1 MTALQISNNSQTIF
15 EKENNPTFFHEIP
28 SEAALKNAII
38 EIDTRH
44 LFHVLTEEE
53 WNMYMID
60 LYSGAEL

>member
-1 MTALQISNNSQTIF
+1 M
-15 EKENNPTFFHEIP
+15 NNPTFFHEIP